1 MSVLAKLS
9 IVISSYVAMG
19 RTGAIATCLFFEAG
33 VVMTIVMALLLDLV
47 QIPVY
52 GLLLEASSHKDM
64 PFGQKVSGWIERRR
78 NKLNTKMSGSKFWSR
93 ITHIKPLAIIAV
105 STIPIRGCGI
115 ISACILT
122 FILGYGRIQ
131 GTILIMAGSI
141 IGALATL
148 AVLYQPIRLLYG
160 F

>member
-52 GLLLEASSHKDM
+52 GLMLEASSHKKM
-64 PFGQKVSGWIERRR
+64 PFGQKITHWIERRR
-78 NKLNTKMSGSKFWSR
+78 TKLNEKMSGSKFWARVS
-93 ITHIKPLAIIAV
+93 HIKPLAVIAV

-115 ISACILT
+115 ISATILS
-122 FILGYGRIQ
+122 FILGYGRVR
-131 GTILIMAGSI
+131 GTLLIMTGSI
-141 IGALATL
+141 VGALVTL
-148 AVLYQPIRLLYG
+148 AVLYEPIRLLYG
-160 F
+160 S